1 MEAFLADRGTSAAEL
16 ITGLLRGIDVEATL
30 RDAGL
35 TSQDVSALRRRL
47 LGAR

>member
-1 MEAFLADRGTSAAEL
+1 
-16 ITGLLRGIDVEATL
+16 LLRGIDVEATL

-47 LGAR
+47 LRAR